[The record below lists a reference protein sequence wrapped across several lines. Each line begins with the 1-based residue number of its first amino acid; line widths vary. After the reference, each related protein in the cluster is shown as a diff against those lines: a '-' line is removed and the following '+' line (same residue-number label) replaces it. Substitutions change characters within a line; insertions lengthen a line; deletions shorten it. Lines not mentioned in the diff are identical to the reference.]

1 MRASGL
7 RSEVM
12 VTTKV
17 QPTLL
22 APHDLERSVKE
33 SLARLQLDVIDLLL
47 IHWPNPRVPLAE
59 TLGAMA
65 KMKREGYTRQ
75 IGVSNFTVALLE
87 EANKISTEPLV
98 CNQIEC
104 HPFLNQDKVI
114 AACRKHGMA
123 VVAYSPIARGGAHGR
138 RAARTIGKAHGK
150 SAAQVCLRWL
160 VQQGIVVIPRTSKI
174 ERLEENF
181 ALFDFELSDCRDA
194 RDRRACAPRRTY
206 RRLDLVAEVGLR
218 AVLRR
223 DPRNRYGPCP
233 FLRRA
238 GLRPSASPGRSNA
251 SPASKQSASITASAT
266 PSSSTCAR
274 GLRDGMAALKRRL
287 EGAPRR
293 RPSHQARRACRHFR
307 HARSPAKPPSSSPTV
322 ACRPPSCPAAI

>member
-1 MRASGL
+1 MTQAVEVKGFKIPLAGLGTWALRGRDCARLTEQAIRLGYRHIDTAQMYDNEREVGEGVRASGL

-59 TLGAMA
+59 TLRAMA
-65 KMKREGYTRQ
+65 KMKREGYVRQ

-87 EANKISTEPLV
+87 EANKVSSERLV

-114 AACRKHGMA
+114 AACRKHKMT
-123 VVAYSPIARGGAHGR
+123 VVAYSPIARGNAVGDKVLEK
-138 RAARTIGKAHGK
+138 IGKVHSK
-150 SAAQVCLRWL
+150 SAAQICLRWL
-160 VQQGIVVIPRTSKI
+160 VQQGIVVIPRTSKR

-181 ALFDFELSDCRDA
+181 ALFDFELSD
-194 RDRRACAPRRTY
+194 
-206 RRLDLVAEVGLR
+206 AEMR
-218 AVLRR
+218 EI
-223 DPRNRYGPCP
+223 
-233 FLRRA
+233 A
-238 GLRPSASPGRSNA
+238 GL
-251 SPASKQSASITASAT
+251 
-266 PSSSTCAR
+266 AR
-274 GLRDGMAALKRRL
+274 GGRIVDWTW
-287 EGAPRR
+287 
-293 RPSHQARRACRHFR
+293 
-307 HARSPAKPPSSSPTV
+307 SPKWD
-322 ACRPPSCPAAI
+322 